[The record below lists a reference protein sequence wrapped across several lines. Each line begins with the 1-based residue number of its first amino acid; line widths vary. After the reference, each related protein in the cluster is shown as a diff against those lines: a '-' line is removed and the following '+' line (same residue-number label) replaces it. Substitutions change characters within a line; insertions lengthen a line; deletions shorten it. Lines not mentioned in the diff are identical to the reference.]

1 MQYWQCFH
9 VDSELN
15 SPAALIVLLF
25 VYAEVYHLLLRYLV
39 VQAVVCSEMVFGWS
53 LERS

>member
-9 VDSELN
+9 VDSE
-15 SPAALIVLLF
+15 ALIVLLF